1 MLKYAQQLI
10 ELAREPSSDRRREL
24 LRRLS
29 DLFIEVEASGSPQS
43 REEFA
48 RTAEALLDQLDVEV
62 RREFAERFA
71 DRPGTSAHLM
81 ARLAHDVIEVARP
94 VLCRSEGLDDAELVA
109 VAMMRSQ
116 DHLRA
121 ISERPEVSAA
131 VTDVIV
137 NRGDDDT
144 LVSLARNLGARFS
157 REAFER
163 LTERSETVQPLREPL
178 VDRSDT
184 PLDLVH
190 DMMVFVE
197 EALRERIV
205 ARVRTAPPAEVAEA
219 LKVARER
226 AESRRRVDPD
236 EARVRREIRE
246 LKSRGRLTK
255 PAIIEFLRGADEARF
270 LAGLAEILGIDMAL
284 ARKLWRAETLDTL
297 AIAVRAAEVDR
308 AFFVTI
314 AMEREGVPTRDHA
327 RARVFGDTFEAIP
340 IDAAKRVIRFWQ
352 VRRESNAE
360 DAA

>member
-1 MLKYAQQLI
+1 MLKYTQHLI
-10 ELAREPSSDRRREL
+10 ELAREPSSERRREL

-29 DLFIEVEASGSPQS
+29 DLFIEVESSGNPQS

-48 RTAEALLDQLDVEV
+48 RTAEVLLDQLDVEV

-71 DRPGTSAHLM
+71 GRPGTSPQLM
-81 ARLAHDVIEVARP
+81 TRLAHDVIEVARP
-94 VLCRSEGLDDAELVA
+94 VLCRSDVLDDAELVA

-116 DHLRA
+116 EHLRA
-121 ISERPEVSAA
+121 ISERPQVSAT

-144 LVSLARNLGARFS
+144 LVTIARNLGARFS
-157 REAFER
+157 REAFEQ
-163 LTERSETVQPLREPL
+163 LTERSETIAPLREPL
-178 VDRSDT
+178 VERPDT

-190 DMMVFVE
+190 DMMVYVE
-197 EALRERIV
+197 DALRERII
-205 ARVRTAPPAEVAEA
+205 ARVRTAPPDEIAEA

-236 EARVRREIRE
+236 EAKVRREIRE
-246 LKSRGRLTK
+246 LKARGRLTK
-255 PAIIEFLRGADEARF
+255 PVVIEFLRAADEARF
-270 LAGLAEILGIDMAL
+270 LAGLAEILELDMAL

-297 AIAVRAAEVDR
+297 AIAIRASGADR

-314 AMEREGVPTRDHA
+314 AMERMGVPTRDHA
-327 RARVFGDTFEAIP
+327 KAREFGETFEAIP
-340 IDAAKRVIRFWQ
+340 VDAAKRVIRFWR
-352 VRRESNAE
+352 VRRDSGAE